1 MGWHNSKVPK
11 TPNLDVLAHSGIIL
25 NQSYV
30 QRWRAPD
37 PTPHPPRPPQLTGA
51 SPAVRRC
58 APTRASLMSGRYAYN
73 TGMNEYNQHKVTTE
87 ELSGVP
93 KTFDFIPKV
102 PPARLLALR
111 CWPSD

>member
-1 MGWHNSKVPK
+1 MARPRLL
-11 TPNLDVLAHSGIIL
+11 T
-25 NQSYV
+25 
-30 QRWRAPD
+30 
-37 PTPHPPRPPQLTGA
+37 PPRPPQLTGA

-73 TGMNEYNQHKVTTE
+73 TGMNEYNQHQVTTE

-102 PPARLLALR
+102 PPPRFGSPLLAFGR
-111 CWPSD
+111 S